1 MRRLAISAVLVAA
14 ALIAAAAAQGELSQ
28 KGNLRV
34 SFNSQIAPRVLPRD
48 RPAPISVSLEGQVGT
63 VDGTAP
69 PALREISVAV
79 NRAGLVFV
87 AGLPRCAASEL
98 QQTSTEAALA
108 VCQGALVGHGSFAAH
123 VDFPGAGALQIP
135 AHGTVLAFNSGSR
148 ENPEMLL
155 HLYGSNPVRA
165 TFVLPFKISHRSQG
179 KFGNV
184 FSTRIPKIASN
195 LGYVTN
201 LNLTLGRKYSY
212 AGKRRSFLSASCAA
226 PAGFKGAIFEL
237 AKATFTFSDNSR
249 LTTGVS
255 RDCRVR

>member
-1 MRRLAISAVLVAA
+1 MRRLAISAVLLLA
-14 ALIAAAAAQGELSQ
+14 ALIAAAAAHGELSQ

-34 SFNSQIAPRVLPRD
+34 SFDSQVAPRVLPRD
-48 RPAPISVSLEGQVGT
+48 RPAPISVSLDGKVGT

-87 AGLPRCAASEL
+87 KGLPRCKAAEL
-98 QQTSTEAALA
+98 QQTDTEAALA
-108 VCQGALVGHGSFAAH
+108 ACRGALVGHGSFAAH
-123 VDFPGAGALQIP
+123 VDFPGELQIP
-135 AHGTVLAFNSGSR
+135 AHGTVLAFNSGSSKH
-148 ENPEMLL
+148 PEMVL

-195 LGYVTN
+195 LGYVTD
-201 LNLTLGRKYSY
+201 LNLTLGRKYRY

-226 PAGFKGAIFEL
+226 PAGFTGAVFEL
-237 AKATFTFSDNSR
+237 AKATFTFSDNR
-249 LTTGVS
+249 QLTTGVA

>member
-1 MRRLAISAVLVAA
+1 MSRIAITLALVLS
-14 ALIAAAAAQGELSQ
+14 ALIAAAVAQGELSQ

-34 SFNSQIAPRVLPRD
+34 SFSSEIAPRVLPRD
-48 RPAPISVSLEGQVGT
+48 RAAPISVSLEGKVGT

-87 AGLPRCAASEL
+87 KGLPRCAASEL
-98 QQTSTEAALA
+98 QQTSTEAALNL
-108 VCQGALVGHGSFAAH
+108 CRDALVGHGSFFAN
-123 VDFPGAGALQIP
+123 VDFPGAPQIP
-135 AHGTVLAFNSGSR
+135 AHGKVLAFNSVSR
-148 ENPEMLL
+148 GRPEMLL
-155 HLYGSNPVRA
+155 HLYGSTPVRA
-165 TFVLPFKISHRSQG
+165 TFVLPFKIAHHSQG

-184 FSTRIPKIASN
+184 FSTRIPSIGAN
-195 LGYVTN
+195 LGYVTD

-226 PAGFKGAIFEL
+226 PSGFTGAIFEL
-237 AKATFTFSDNSR
+237 AKAKFTFSNAQQ
-249 LTTGVS
+249 LTTSVS